1 MDTNTKREREKRKT
15 QIGGT
20 DMRIRKIGYIVL
32 GGVGVGLG
40 AVGAV
45 LPLMPAFP
53 FLLLAAFCFAR
64 SSERLDRWFKGTKL
78 YKENLESFVQGK
90 GMTKKTKVR
99 IMVTVTLLMSIG
111 FVMMH
116 AVPAERIVLGFV
128 WVFHILCFCF
138 GVKTIPADG

>member
-1 MDTNTKREREKRKT
+1 
-15 QIGGT
+15 
-20 DMRIRKIGYIVL
+20 MRIRKIGYIIL
-32 GGVGVGLG
+32 GCVGVGLG

-111 FVMMH
+111 FVMIDRKS
-116 AVPAERIVLGFV
+116 VV
-128 WVFHILCFCF
+128 
-138 GVKTIPADG
+138 

>member
-1 MDTNTKREREKRKT
+1 
-15 QIGGT
+15 
-20 DMRIRKIGYIVL
+20 MRIRKIGYIIL
-32 GGVGVGLG
+32 GCVGVGLG

-116 AVPAERIVLGFV
+116 AVPVGRVVLGGV
-128 WVFHILCFCF
+128 WVFHILYFCF
-138 GVKTIPADG
+138 GVRTIPADD